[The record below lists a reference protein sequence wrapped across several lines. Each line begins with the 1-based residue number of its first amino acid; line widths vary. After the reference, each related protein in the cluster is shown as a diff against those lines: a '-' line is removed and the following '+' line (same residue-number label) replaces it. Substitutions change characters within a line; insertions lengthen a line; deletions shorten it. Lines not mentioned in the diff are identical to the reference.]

1 VDTDLGK
8 AFIRS
13 GAGKGD
19 DERPV
24 DRAKFRR
31 NLESIRW
38 GKPAGKPVKHK
49 SNKTTYIYK

>member
-1 VDTDLGK
+1 MEADLGK

-24 DRAKFRR
+24 DRAKFRC

-38 GKPAGKPVKHK
+38 KKPAGTPVKRK
-49 SNKTTYIYK
+49 GNKTTYIYK